1 MLFVYSMDLK
11 LNFLF
16 LDLRIEIFDDED
28 KENEELDE
36 EIVNLFQFV
45 DIYNLIKFYMFK
57 LNLADFFKEFFQDN
71 IFFLNFN
78 LV

>member
-1 MLFVYSMDLK
+1 MLFVYLMDLK

-36 EIVNLFQFV
+36 EIVNLF
-45 DIYNLIKFYMFK
+45 
-57 LNLADFFKEFFQDN
+57 
-71 IFFLNFN
+71 
-78 LV
+78 

>member
-36 EIVNLFQFV
+36 EIVNLF
-45 DIYNLIKFYMFK
+45 
-57 LNLADFFKEFFQDN
+57 
-71 IFFLNFN
+71 
-78 LV
+78 

>member
-16 LDLRIEIFDDED
+16 LELRIEIFDDED

-36 EIVNLFQFV
+36 EIVNLF
-45 DIYNLIKFYMFK
+45 
-57 LNLADFFKEFFQDN
+57 
-71 IFFLNFN
+71 
-78 LV
+78 

>member
-28 KENEELDE
+28 KENDELDE
-36 EIVNLFQFV
+36 EIVNLF
-45 DIYNLIKFYMFK
+45 
-57 LNLADFFKEFFQDN
+57 
-71 IFFLNFN
+71 
-78 LV
+78 

>member
-28 KENEELDE
+28 KENEEVDE
-36 EIVNLFQFV
+36 EIVNLF
-45 DIYNLIKFYMFK
+45 
-57 LNLADFFKEFFQDN
+57 
-71 IFFLNFN
+71 
-78 LV
+78 

>member
-16 LDLRIEIFDDED
+16 LDLRIEIFDDEE

-36 EIVNLFQFV
+36 EIVNLF
-45 DIYNLIKFYMFK
+45 
-57 LNLADFFKEFFQDN
+57 
-71 IFFLNFN
+71 
-78 LV
+78 

>member
-16 LDLRIEIFDDED
+16 LELRIEIFDDED

-36 EIVNLFQFV
+36 EIVNLFKFV

-57 LNLADFFKEFFQDN
+57 LNLVDFF
-71 IFFLNFN
+71 
-78 LV
+78 